1 MTSRSRSDLSPHA
14 PLPREGHAALA
25 EFALAPGLIHLNH
38 GSYGAVPRR
47 VLAEQ
52 DRLRGAMER
61 DLTSFFQDVYP
72 TEIRRAADVAAD
84 AFGGAGADWVFC
96 ENATAAINAV
106 LAAFPLEAGDEIVTT
121 SHGYGAVLK
130 AMQLWAARKQAVLK
144 IADIPPAPENDS
156 QILEGVTRAFNA
168 RSRLLV
174 IDHITSPT
182 AIVFPVEQIVRA
194 AHAAGVAV
202 LVDGAHAP
210 GQIELDV
217 PAIEAD
223 WYTGN
228 AHKWFFAP
236 RGCGILWTAPKWQD
250 LTRPAVLSHGT
261 DRGYTDAFDWI
272 GTRDVSPWLCL
283 GAAAQAF
290 GAFGGPSLMRRNR
303 GLAAE
308 ASQILLDAL
317 GGTIAAPVSS
327 RLAMVSVSLPGL
339 PGTAERALRLRQ
351 DLRAAGVIAPV
362 SAFGGQLWLRVS
374 AQIYNQKSDYER
386 CAAALLRCASAGET
400 TQ

>member
-1 MTSRSRSDLSPHA
+1 
-14 PLPREGHAALA
+14 LA
-25 EFALAPGLIHLNH
+25 DFALAPELIHLNH
-38 GSYGAVPRR
+38 GSYGALPRR

-52 DRLRGAMER
+52 ERLRSAIER
-61 DLTSFFQDVYP
+61 DPTGFFQDVYP
-72 TEIRRAADVAAD
+72 AEIRRAADVAAD

-106 LAAFPLEAGDEIVTT
+106 LAAFPLKPDDEVVTT

-130 AMQLWAARKQAVLK
+130 ATQLWATRKQAILK
-144 IADIPPAPENDS
+144 IADIPFALGSDS
-156 QILEGVTRAFNA
+156 QILECVARAFTT
-168 RSRLLV
+168 RTRLLL
-174 IDHITSPT
+174 IDHVTSPT
-182 AIVFPVEQIVRA
+182 AIVFPVHEIVRA

-236 RGCGILWTAPKWQD
+236 RGCGVLWTAPKWQE

-272 GTRDVSPWLCL
+272 GTRDVRPWLCL
-283 GAAAQAF
+283 PAAAEAF
-290 GAFGGPSLMRRNR
+290 RAFGGQSLMRRNSE
-303 GLAAE
+303 LAAE
-308 ASQILLDAL
+308 ASQILTDAL
-317 GGTIAAPVSS
+317 GGTIAAPVSN
-327 RLAMVSVSLPGL
+327 RPAMMSVSLPGV
-339 PGTAERALRLRQ
+339 PATAEQAFRLRQ
-351 DLRAAGVIAPV
+351 DLRAAGVIAPI
-362 SAFGGQLWLRVS
+362 SAFAGQLWLRVS

-386 CAAALLRCASAGET
+386 CAEAVLRCAWLGEK